1 MDRIKS
7 NTGRNVANGIQ
18 YVHVSTPQ
26 DYRCQK
32 HRMKTKTTKY
42 DIAEH
47 LRTAED
53 MAAYLDASI
62 EESNGDAAF
71 IAKASL
77 IELRVDYG
85 DYLRTRDLP
94 TWDKES
100 TEAKYIREKS
110 RDTSVTSTWYLE
122 VAKSR
127 PAEVI
132 ANICLCLLHQA
143 DFLLHRQLEAL
154 EAKFLSEGGIR
165 EKMYKARTQYR
176 DRSDRAPS

>member
-1 MDRIKS
+1 MLQAARSGKQ
-7 NTGRNVANGIQ
+7 N
-18 YVHVSTPQ
+18 
-26 DYRCQK
+26 
-32 HRMKTKTTKY
+32 
-42 DIAEH
+42 IAEGSAFGA
-47 LRTAED
+47 TSAE
-53 MAAYLDASI
+53 I
-62 EESNGDAAF
+62 EIKLTNV
-71 IAKASL
+71 AKASL

-143 DFLLHRQLEAL
+143 DFLLQRQLEAL